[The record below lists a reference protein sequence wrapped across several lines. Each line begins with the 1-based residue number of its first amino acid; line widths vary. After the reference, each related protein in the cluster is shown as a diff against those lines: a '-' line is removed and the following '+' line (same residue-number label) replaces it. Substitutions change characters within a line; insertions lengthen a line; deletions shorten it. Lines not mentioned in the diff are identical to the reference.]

1 MLYQIIN
8 HKDNNSIK
16 GTSSPAELRVMVH
29 AITQDDNIASEVY
42 EWAITPAFGSTR
54 YDHDDFEIMLIVQD
68 E

>member
-8 HKDNNSIK
+8 HKTKEIR
-16 GTSSPAELRVMVH
+16 GTSNPAELRALVT
-29 AITQDDNIASEVY
+29 AITNDTNVASDVF
-42 EWAITPAFGSTR
+42 EWANTPAFGSTR